1 MTGRTLDVTAA
12 RVDEISDAVCRGE
25 MVGGH
30 EAVQLLA
37 YIRKIQRAITV
48 DTRGRIDFGPEPVD
62 PDRIAAL
69 LVDGKWVD
77 AEVVRRAARHLGMVD
92 QIIAQGQRE
101 EIERLKARYAWIDSG
116 FGDLDFHREE
126 AKHKGPKRGCKASY
140 YWMRIG
146 VKMVTG
152 GRRLV
157 KSDDAK
163 DAEPVADGIH
173 SPYFDDDWRG

>member
-1 MTGRTLDVTAA
+1 MDIREARQVTGRTLEEIEALAAEATPGPWALNECSGGAELMLLGGPSRKYVASIRIHQVPRHMGEWEERKRTKTA
-12 RVDEISDAVCRGE
+12 ELL
-25 MVGGH
+25 
-30 EAVQLLA
+30 EALPDLLA
-37 YIRKIQRAITV
+37 
-48 DTRGRIDFGPEPVD
+48 
-62 PDRIAAL
+62 
-69 LVDGKWVD
+69 
-77 AEVVRRAARHLGMVD
+77 
-92 QIIAQGQRE
+92 IAQGQSE